1 MTRMT
6 LRLARLPLRV
16 RLVAGFSATMLL
28 VLTATAAFVYWRVS
42 FALDRQINEE
52 LSELSS
58 LVAPF
63 VTPEGQIA
71 REAPRLPSDEVYQ
84 VLAADGSVLAYSS
97 SLGPEPLLA
106 ADVARRALSEPV
118 RADVGR
124 LLPTNRRPLHA
135 YATALPV
142 ARSQRAALLVV
153 GLRRDER
160 DETLLELLVQLVVAG
175 FGALVVTALVG
186 DRLARL
192 ALRPVE
198 RYRAQAADIVAGA
211 SGVRLDVPPDRDDE
225 VTRLGHTLNA
235 TLDALEAALERE
247 RRFVNDASH
256 ELRTPLTLL
265 KARVQ
270 LALRRRRTVDEHE
283 QVLAEIETDLVRL
296 TQLAGQLLH
305 VGTQS
310 ALDVAAEPT
319 DLAAVA
325 IQEAARSNALL
336 DGDSPGSQQA
346 VRVWASGAIYVALGE
361 LQVSQ
366 LLASLLDNAS
376 VHGRPPVTVTVDA
389 VPGAGRLVVV
399 DSGDGMDA
407 ALLATATHRF
417 TRAAESRSRPGF
429 GLGLSLVE
437 AIVTHADGELRLC
450 YAGTHQ
456 RFGRLHPA
464 RCEHGDEMAV
474 TVLLP
479 QSSAAPVHAF
489 MGPSSATA

>member
-1 MTRMT
+1 
-6 LRLARLPLRV
+6 
-16 RLVAGFSATMLL
+16 MLL

-63 VTPEGQIA
+63 VTPEGRIA
-71 REAPRLPSDEVYQ
+71 KDAPRLPSDEVYQ
-84 VLAADGSVLAYSS
+84 VLAADGSVLAHSA
-97 SLGPEPLLA
+97 SLGPEPLLE

-118 RADVGR
+118 REDVGR

-135 YATALPV
+135 YATALPD
-142 ARSQRAALLVV
+142 ARSRRAAILVV
-153 GLRRDER
+153 ALRRDER

-175 FGALVVTALVG
+175 FGALVVTAFVG

-310 ALDVAAEPT
+310 ALDVAEPT

-336 DGDSPGSQQA
+336 DGDRPGSQQA
-346 VRVWASGAIYVALGE
+346 VRVCTSGAVYVVLSE
-361 LQVSQ
+361 LQVTQ

-399 DSGDGMDA
+399 DSGEGMDA

-456 RFGRLHPA
+456 RFGRLQPA

-479 QSSAAPVHAF
+479 QSSAASVHGF
-489 MGPSSATA
+489 MGPSSVTA